1 MTNGGPG
8 STSVIPTDAGTGDH
22 TIPDPLT
29 NPESF
34 DGVLW
39 KRVFAY
45 WIDVV
50 MILLILGVLS
60 IPAMFLG
67 ILSFGL
73 LWGPAMLLFAFVPLL
88 YHTALIGGPRSATIG
103 MRIMGVKVRVRDGGQ
118 PDYLR
123 AVALTFLFYL
133 SVMLT
138 QWLILLVTLF
148 NREKRTVHDMI
159 CDTVVVNDLGQG

>member
-1 MTNGGPG
+1 MSDGNPEPMPVVEVGNGPG
-8 STSVIPTDAGTGDH
+8 DRQ
-22 TIPDPLT
+22 IPDPLT
-29 NPESF
+29 NPEHF

-39 KRVFAY
+39 KRVIAY

-50 MILLILGVLS
+50 MILLIVGVLYV
-60 IPAMFLG
+60 PALFLG
-67 ILSFGL
+67 ALSFGL
-73 LWGPAMLLFAFVPLL
+73 LWGPATLFLVFVPLL

-103 MRIMGVKVRVRDGGQ
+103 MRFMGVEVRVRDGNE

-133 SVMLT
+133 SVLLT

-159 CDTVVVNDLGQG
+159 CDTVIVNVPSPK

>member
-1 MTNGGPG
+1 MSDSGPEL
-8 STSVIPTDAGTGDH
+8 TSVVPAGTEPGDRS
-22 TIPDPLT
+22 IPDPLR
-29 NPESF
+29 NPEYF

-39 KRVFAY
+39 KRVIAY

-50 MILLILGVLS
+50 MILLIVGVLYV
-60 IPAMFLG
+60 PAMFLG
-67 ILSFGL
+67 ALSFGL
-73 LWGPAMLLFAFVPLL
+73 LWGPATLFLVFVPLL

-103 MRIMGVKVRVRDGGQ
+103 MRFMGVEVRVRDSGQ

-123 AVALTFLFYL
+123 AAALTFLFYL

-159 CDTVVVNDLGQG
+159 CDTVVVNALGPR